1 MSRIEINSSL
11 GLGLDRLCGPAWVF
25 DEHGRKLGQFVPC
38 VDAAESCPIPEAEL
52 QRRAAFALA
61 NPEAGK
67 PLAEILS
74 RLEKQ

>member
-11 GLGLDRLCGPAWVF
+11 GLGLDRLCGPVWLY
-25 DEHGRKLGQFVPC
+25 DENGKKLGQFVPC
-38 VDAAESCPIPEAEL
+38 SDAAQSCPIPEAEL

-67 PLAEILS
+67 PLAEILH
-74 RLEKQ
+74 RLDQH